1 MDTKLNIDSI
11 EAGSITYDKFNQD
24 VVDKFNT
31 KADSASVTNVS
42 NRVTAIEEL
51 IATDS
56 DSVIDK

>member
-1 MDTKLNIDSI
+1 MDTKLNINSI

-24 VVDKFNT
+24 VVDKFNN

-56 DSVIDK
+56 DAVIDK